1 MHRLAQLFA
10 VGMVL
15 GLLAIGAVGLLLW
28 HVSQDLPDYADL
40 AKYEPPVTTRVHA
53 GDGRLMAEYAHERR
67 LFVPIAAI
75 PPRVIEAFLSAEDKN
90 FYSHPGVDFTG
101 VARALLTNVTQ
112 LGQGRR
118 PVGASTITQQVAKNF
133 LLGNEVSMT
142 RKVKEAII
150 AFRIEKAFSKD
161 HILELYLNEIY
172 LGVGAYGVAAAAL
185 YYFDKPMDE
194 LSVAE
199 AAFLAA
205 LPKAPTNYHPIRY
218 ADRAKARR
226 DWVIERMRE
235 DGKIT
240 AEEAKVAQAS
250 PLGST
255 PRREIG
261 LVKAEWFAEEV
272 RRELVERFGEKSL
285 YEGGLSVRTSLN
297 PKFQEIGERVLRE
310 GLIGYD
316 RRHGW
321 RGPLGRIENVKD
333 WIAELAKF
341 APPPGTAPW
350 VTGVVLGLDAQGASI
365 GLADGSKADMPFEEI
380 RWARKVLPEQTR
392 GPALK
397 NPSEALSVGDVVL
410 VEQIADKPKRL
421 LGLRQVPD
429 VGGSLI
435 AMNPHT
441 GRVLALV
448 GGWDFGASQFNRAT
462 QAKRQP
468 GSSFKPFVYA
478 AALDNGYT
486 PASLVLDA
494 PFVID
499 QGPGLGKWK
508 PGNYSGEF
516 YGPSTLRVGME
527 SSRNLMTVRLA
538 QAIGMEPV
546 VDYAKRF
553 GVVDNMPAVLSMSLG
568 AAETT
573 AIRLAAGY
581 AVFVNGGHRIRPTL
595 IDRIQDR
602 HGKIVFAH
610 DKRECTGCR
619 AEAWAGGAEPDLPDA
634 RPEVL
639 DPATA
644 YQIVSLLQGVVE
656 RGTGSDARKVGK
668 PLAGKTGTSNDYF
681 DNWFMGF
688 SPDLLVGVFVGFDQP
703 RTLGEKETGGSTA
716 TPIFTR
722 FMQEAL
728 ADASSTPFRVPPGI
742 RLVRV
747 DPKTGQP
754 AQPGQRNAILE
765 AFKPGTE
772 PGGGGDRRILD
783 GSEEGGS
790 GFAYPSADSGNAS
803 GGAGTAPTPAAA
815 SGGGPAAASGTGG
828 LY

>member
-15 GLLAIGAVGLLLW
+15 GLLAIAAAGLLVW

-101 VARALLTNVTQ
+101 VARALLTNLAQ

-194 LSVAE
+194 LTVAE

-235 DGKIT
+235 DGHIT
-240 AEEAKVAQAS
+240 AEEARAAQAS

-261 LVKAEWFAEEV
+261 LVKADWFAEEV
-272 RRELVERFGEKSL
+272 RRELVERFGDKAL

-310 GLIGYD
+310 GLIAYD

-321 RGPLGRIENVKD
+321 RGPIGRVENLKEWISELGK
-333 WIAELAKF
+333 LT
-341 APPPGTAPW
+341 PPPGSAPW
-350 VTGVVLGLDAQGASI
+350 VPGVVLTLDAQGAGI
-365 GLADGSKADMPFEEI
+365 GLADGSRGDVPFDEI

-397 NPSEALSVGDVVL
+397 SPAEALALGDVIL
-410 VEQIADKPKRL
+410 VEQIAEKPKRL
-421 LGLRQVPD
+421 FALRQVPD

-478 AALDNGYT
+478 AALDHGYT

-527 SSRNLMTVRLA
+527 ASRNLMTVRLA
-538 QAIGMEPV
+538 QSIGMELV

-553 GVVDNMPAVLSMSLG
+553 GVIDSMPAVLSMSLG

-573 AIRLAAGY
+573 AVRLAAGY
-581 AVFVNGGHRIRPTL
+581 AVFVNGGHRIQPTL

-602 HGKIVFAH
+602 HGRIVFAH
-610 DKRECTGCR
+610 DRRECTGCR
-619 AEAWAGGAEPDLPDA
+619 AEAYAGGPEPQLAEV

-644 YQIVSLLQGVVE
+644 YQVVSLLQGVVE

-703 RTLGEKETGGSTA
+703 RTLGERETGGSTA

-728 ADASSTPFRVPPGI
+728 AEAPSTPFRVPPGI

-765 AFKPGTE
+765 AFKPGSE
-772 PGGGGDRRILD
+772 PGSGDRRVLD
-783 GSEEGGS
+783 GSEEEGG
-790 GFAYPSADSGNAS
+790 GFAFPSTA
-803 GGAGTAPTPAAA
+803 GGGTGSAGSTPQPAAA
-815 SGGGPAAASGTGG
+815 AGSPAATSGTGG

>member
-15 GLLAIGAVGLLLW
+15 GLLAIAAAGLLVW

-101 VARALLTNVTQ
+101 VARALLTNLAQ

-194 LSVAE
+194 LTVAE

-235 DGKIT
+235 DGHIT
-240 AEEAKVAQAS
+240 AEEARAAQAS

-261 LVKAEWFAEEV
+261 LVKADWFAEEV
-272 RRELVERFGEKSL
+272 RRELVERFGDKAL

-310 GLIGYD
+310 GLIAYD

-321 RGPLGRIENVKD
+321 RGPIGRVENLKD
-333 WIAELAKF
+333 WISELGKLT
-341 APPPGTAPW
+341 PPPGSAPW
-350 VTGVVLGLDAQGASI
+350 VSGVVLTLDAQGAGI
-365 GLADGSKADMPFEEI
+365 GLADGSRGDVPFDEI

-397 NPSEALSVGDVVL
+397 SPAEALALGDVIL
-410 VEQIADKPKRL
+410 VEQIAEKPKRL
-421 LGLRQVPD
+421 FALRQVPD

-478 AALDNGYT
+478 AALDHGYT

-527 SSRNLMTVRLA
+527 ASRNLMTVRLA
-538 QAIGMEPV
+538 QSIGMELV

-553 GVVDNMPAVLSMSLG
+553 GVIDSMPAVLSMSLG

-573 AIRLAAGY
+573 AVRLAAGY
-581 AVFVNGGHRIRPTL
+581 AVFVNGGHRILPTL

-602 HGKIVFAH
+602 HGRIVFAH
-610 DKRECTGCR
+610 DRRECTGCR
-619 AEAWAGGAEPDLPDA
+619 AEAYAGGPEPQLAEV

-644 YQIVSLLQGVVE
+644 YQVVSLLQGVVE

-703 RTLGEKETGGSTA
+703 RTLGERETGGSTA

-728 ADASSTPFRVPPGI
+728 AEAPSTPFRVPPGI

-765 AFKPGTE
+765 AFKPGSE
-772 PGGGGDRRILD
+772 PGSGDRRVLD
-783 GSEEGGS
+783 GSEEEGG
-790 GFAYPSADSGNAS
+790 GFAFPSTA
-803 GGAGTAPTPAAA
+803 GGGTGSAGSTPQPAAA
-815 SGGGPAAASGTGG
+815 AGSPAATSGTGG

>member
-10 VGMVL
+10 VGVVL
-15 GLLAIGAVGLLLW
+15 GLLALGAAGLLVW
-28 HVSQDLPDYADL
+28 QVSHDLPDYAEL

-53 GDGRLMAEYAHERR
+53 ADGRLMAEYAHERR

-75 PPRVIEAFLSAEDKN
+75 PPRVIDAFLSAEDKN
-90 FYSHPGVDFTG
+90 FYHHPGVDFLG
-101 VARALLTNVTQ
+101 IARALLTNIAQ

-150 AFRIEKAFSKD
+150 AFRIEKAFTKD

-185 YYFDKPMDE
+185 YYFDKPMAD
-194 LSVAE
+194 LTIPE

-205 LPKAPTNYHPIRY
+205 LPKAPTNYHPVRY
-218 ADRAKARR
+218 PERAKARR
-226 DWVIERMRE
+226 DWVIERMLE
-235 DGKIT
+235 DGHVT
-240 AEEAKVAQAS
+240 SAEAEAARAA

-272 RRELVERFGEKSL
+272 RRELIERFGDKSL
-285 YEGGLSVRTSLN
+285 YEGGLSVRASLN

-316 RRHGW
+316 RRHGY
-321 RGPLGRIENVKD
+321 RGPLGRIEGVKD
-333 WIAELAKF
+333 WAAELAKVEG
-341 APPPGTAPW
+341 PTGVAPW
-350 VTGVVLGLDAQGASI
+350 VKGVVLGLDRQGASI
-365 GLADGSKADMPFEEI
+365 GLADGSKVEMPFEEM
-380 RWARKVLPEQTR
+380 RWARKVLPDQEK
-392 GPALK
+392 GPAPKAPAEVL
-397 NPSEALSVGDVVL
+397 AVGDVLL

-421 LGLRQVPD
+421 VGLRQVPD

-435 AMNPHT
+435 AMDPHS

-448 GGWDFGASQFNRAT
+448 GGWDFGVSQFNRAT

-499 QGPGLGKWK
+499 QGPGQGKWK

-516 YGPSTLRVGME
+516 YGPSTLRVGIE
-527 SSRNLMTVRLA
+527 ASRNLMTVRLA
-538 QAIGMEPV
+538 QAVGMEKV
-546 VDYAKRF
+546 VDYAKRL
-553 GVVDNMPAVLSMSLG
+553 GVIDEMPAVLSMALG

-573 AIRLAAGY
+573 AIRLASGY
-581 AVFVNGGHRIRPTL
+581 AVFVNGGRRITPTL

-602 HGKIVFAH
+602 HGRVIFAH
-610 DKRECTGCR
+610 DRRDCAGCR
-619 AEAWAGGAEPDLPDA
+619 AATWDGGAEPELPDA

-644 YQIVSLLQGVVE
+644 YQITSMLQGVVE
-656 RGTGSDARKVGK
+656 RGTGTVARKVGK

-681 DNWFMGF
+681 DTWFMGF
-688 SPDLLVGVFVGFDQP
+688 APDLLVGVFVGFDQP
-703 RTLGEKETGGSTA
+703 RTLGEKETGGGTA
-716 TPIFTR
+716 APIFAA

-728 ADASSTPFRVPPGI
+728 AEAPSTPFRVPPGI

-772 PGGGGDRRILD
+772 PGAADRQVLD
-783 GSEEGGS
+783 GSGDDS
-790 GFAYPSADSGNAS
+790 GFAYPSSNTEVS
-803 GGAGTAPTPAAA
+803 QPAAA
-815 SGGGPAAASGTGG
+815 SGGAAPTASGTGG